1 MPTETVYGLA
11 ADVTDATALTR
22 VFAVKGRPAAHP
34 LIVHVSGEAMLG
46 TCVTGVPDGAR
57 RLVRAFWPGPLTLVL
72 HRSRLVPD
80 AVTGGRDT
88 VAVRAPDHPLT
99 LEVIERLGRPVAAP
113 SANRFGRVSPTTAT
127 DVEESLGEDVDL
139 VLDGGPCRLG
149 VESTIVDLTQDAP
162 LLLRPGGVPVEAVEA
177 TLGIPVPADS
187 GLARAPGMLASHYA
201 PVARVVAVE
210 AADARAMLESAAAS
224 GEESAVLCPAGT
236 PVPRGLRRLD
246 AGPDDASYAQRLY
259 SLLREADRAGVRRV
273 IAVLPPSVGIGA
285 AVRDRLLKAAAEA
298 T

>member
-11 ADVTDATALTR
+11 ADVTDGAALTR

-72 HRSRLVPD
+72 RRSRLVPD

-99 LEVIERLGRPVAAP
+99 REVIERLDRPVAAP
-113 SANRFGRVSPTTAT
+113 SANRFGRVSPTTAA
-127 DVEESLGEDVDL
+127 DVEESLGEGVDL

-149 VESTIVDLTQDAP
+149 VESTIVDLTRDTP

-177 TLGIPVPADS
+177 ILGAPLPADS
-187 GLARAPGMLASHYA
+187 GPPRAPGMLATHYA
-201 PVARVVAVE
+201 PQARVVAVE
-210 AADARAMLESAAAS
+210 AGDVGRLFAAMRPSVEAC
-224 GEESAVLCPAGT
+224 AVLCPT
-236 PVPRGLRRLD
+236 DIPVPEGLARLD
-246 AGPDDASYAQRLY
+246 AGPNDVSYGQRLY
-259 SLLREADRAGVRRV
+259 TLLREADRRGIRHV
-273 IAVLPPSVGIGA
+273 IAVLPPATGIGT
-285 AVRDRLLKAAAEA
+285 AVRDRLLKAAADVP
-298 T
+298 